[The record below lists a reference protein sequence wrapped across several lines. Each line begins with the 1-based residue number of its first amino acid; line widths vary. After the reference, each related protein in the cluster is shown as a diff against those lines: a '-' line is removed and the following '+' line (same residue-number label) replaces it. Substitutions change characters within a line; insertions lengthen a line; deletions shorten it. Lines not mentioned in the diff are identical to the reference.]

1 MGDILPMHGGHIKTT
16 LPPSFSYAQVAGVF
30 YYVKCTVSVPSLFR
44 ENPRVATF
52 FHFCPIEPPRPPE
65 DGECYARRQHTFL
78 EDMQEKKKKSLG
90 NVFRKESPS
99 NLPSPTAAPVRIT
112 LDARLPNPAILT
124 CGSPVPLRL
133 LLTPQTTRKAPIFLQ
148 TLQVEV
154 IGITK
159 IRSSQLTQS
168 RSTSWVITS
177 VSNLNTELGEVGDL
191 ANTTSE
197 ISKSYWENYRL
208 PDSICPSF
216 RTCNIERS
224 YEVVA
229 TLGLTYG
236 TTSPGMDQFVSLRL
250 RHKIEIYSGIA
261 PPPELLNRTQRR
273 PTGPIGP
280 SVPLRRPVPP
290 VQQGSAF
297 HNAPPTPTAADM
309 NAPLQDEYGDAP
321 PSYEDAIADNLPAL
335 EAGPRNG
342 YRPPEPSMA
351 NVWDEG
357 SRKS

>member
-1 MGDILPMHGGHIKTT
+1 MGDILPGYGGHAKTT

-30 YYVKCTVSVPSLFR
+30 YYVKCTVSIPSLFR

-52 FHFCPIEPPRPPE
+52 FHFCPIEPPRPPA
-65 DGECYARRQHTFL
+65 DGECYARRQHTFF
-78 EDMQEKKKKSLG
+78 EDMQEKRKKSLG
-90 NVFRKESPS
+90 NVFRKESAS
-99 NLPSPTAAPVRIT
+99 ALPSPTSTPVKIT

-133 LLTPQTTRKAPIFLQ
+133 LLIPQTSKKASIYLQ

-159 IRSSQLTQS
+159 IRSSQVTQS

-177 VSNLNTELGEVGDL
+177 LSNLHEEIGQVADP
-191 ANTTSE
+191 ANKICE
-197 ISKSYWENYRL
+197 ISRSYWENYRL

-224 YEVVA
+224 YEIVA

-236 TTSPGMDQFVSLRL
+236 MTSPGMDQFFSLRL
-250 RHKIEIYSGIA
+250 RHKIEIFSGIA
-261 PPPELLNRTQRR
+261 PPPELLNQAQRR
-273 PTGPIGP
+273 PTGPTIP
-280 SVPLRRPVPP
+280 PRRPVPM
-290 VQQGSAF
+290 QQGSGF
-297 HNAPPTPTAADM
+297 QNATPGPTAVID
-309 NAPLQDEYGDAP
+309 APLQDQYAEPP

-342 YRPPEPSMA
+342 YRPPEPSMS
-351 NVWDEG
+351 NVWDDPP
-357 SRKS
+357 RKS